1 MNKMIL
7 NITRNHQQFFV
18 FSFFFNW
25 NKWYI
30 SNFLATGRWT
40 LCRSCRVPS
49 HFIYIPADFNLF
61 DVLHEIYILEI
72 LHTNCHYS
80 LAGGGR
86 FHRFCVRGYVP
97 WGCMCGAPI
106 WVKSIVR
113 RRFLYKLVWEE
124 IGKVCSFVQT
134 SMHFVLICIRRHLRH
149 IRRPFW
155 PGWFLF
161 CSQNALTAPSKFSP
175 PNLVM
180 RKFYLFFIFWE
191 GHWV

>member
-1 MNKMIL
+1 MDTL
-7 NITRNHQQFFV
+7 
-18 FSFFFNW
+18 SF
-25 NKWYI
+25 
-30 SNFLATGRWT
+30 L
-40 LCRSCRVPS
+40 PS
-49 HFIYIPADFNLF
+49 SFAFIYIPADFNLF

-86 FHRFCVRGYVP
+86 LLHLCVRGYVP
-97 WGCMCGAPI
+97 WGCVWGDPI

-134 SMHFVLICIRRHLRH
+134 SLHFVLICIRRHLRH

-155 PGWFLF
+155 AGWFR
-161 CSQNALTAPSKFSP
+161 QRPPKFSP

-180 RKFYLFFIFWE
+180 CKFYLFLFLSFGKAIE
-191 GHWV
+191 SNLDIEIVIIYL